1 MLAAPSRAALLLL
14 ALAACEE
21 AQGVNVQPLPPLQR
35 PSPEAR
41 AGLPEVAGT
50 WRFAGW
56 ELPVRDTVTG
66 GEGMLPPGALAVR
79 TQRLDSVA
87 GAYVRDGQQFP
98 MVGEVRRD
106 GILSVVAFG
115 PDGAG
120 SFIAGRVLR
129 DTLWIELTSL
139 SAAQTWS
146 TGARAAMVRTA
157 VRQPFVRYQGGFVK
171 INVDSIRADSVHR
184 DSLRLADSVR
194 LADSLRLAD
203 SAAAAVLPGQPVPVP
218 GQVPGQVPA
227 QPGVRPGAPPAA
239 VPGQPGVRPGA
250 PPAAAPGQA
259 RPPAAQPQRQQPA
272 AGTPQPRQPAAQ
284 PQRPAPT
291 TGTQQPRTQQQT
303 PRAAPKQQTPTEAQ
317 RRRTQEAERRRREE
331 AAERRREQ
339 EAEERQREPEEP
351 ARPRPDTTTRRPAP
365 VIIP

>member
-1 MLAAPSRAALLLL
+1 MRKSRMFRAAPAAPRFAAILVL

-21 AQGVNVQPLPPLQR
+21 ARGVSVQPLPPLQR

-66 GEGMLPPGALAVR
+66 GEGMVPPGALGIR
-79 TQRLDSVA
+79 TQRLDSIA
-87 GAYVRDGQQFP
+87 GVYVRDGQPFP
-98 MVGEVRRD
+98 VIGEVRRD
-106 GILSVVAFG
+106 GIVSVVAFG
-115 PDGAG
+115 PDGSG

-146 TGARAAMVRTA
+146 TGARAALVRTA

-171 INVDSIRADSVHR
+171 VNVDSIRADSVRR
-184 DSLRLADSVR
+184 DSLRV
-194 LADSLRLAD
+194 ADSLRLAD
-203 SAAAAVLPGQPVPVP
+203 SALAGAVPGQPGAVP
-218 GQVPGQVPA
+218 GQV
-227 QPGVRPGAPPAA
+227 

-250 PPAAAPGQA
+250 PPAAAPGQPQPGA
-259 RPPAAQPQRQQPA
+259 RPGAPP
-272 AGTPQPRQPAAQ
+272 AGTQPQPRP
-284 PQRPAPT
+284 
-291 TGTQQPRTQQQT
+291 QQQT
-303 PRAAPKQQTPTEAQ
+303 PRAQPKQQTTEAQ
-317 RRRTQEAERRRREE
+317 RRRAQEAERRRREE
-331 AAERRREQ
+331 AERRREEEQ
-339 EAEERQREPEEP
+339 SGERQQEEEPEPRE
-351 ARPRPDTTTRRPAP
+351 RPSRPDTARRPPQP

>member
-1 MLAAPSRAALLLL
+1 MFPAVLAGPSRAALLLL

-21 AQGVNVQPLPPLQR
+21 AQGVDVQPLPQLQR
-35 PSPEAR
+35 PSPEKR
-41 AGLPEVAGT
+41 AGLPEVSGT

-66 GEGMLPPGALAVR
+66 GEGMLAPGALAVR

-98 MVGEVRRD
+98 FVGEVRRD

-171 INVDSIRADSVHR
+171 VNVDSIRADSVRR
-184 DSLRLADSVR
+184 DSLRLADSVLMADSLR
-194 LADSLRLAD
+194 LTDSLRLAD
-203 SAAAAVLPGQPVPVP
+203 SAAAGVVPGQPVPLP
-218 GQVPGQVPA
+218 GQVPG

-239 VPGQPGVRPGA
+239 VPGQPGVRPAA
-250 PPAAAPGQA
+250 PPAATPGQA
-259 RPPAAQPQRQQPA
+259 RPPAAQPRP
-272 AGTPQPRQPAAQ
+272 PAAQ

-291 TGTQQPRTQQQT
+291 TGTQPPRTQQQT
-303 PRAAPKQQTPTEAQ
+303 PRAAPKQQAPTEAQ
-317 RRRTQEAERRRREE
+317 RRRTQEAERRRLEE

-339 EAEERQREPEEP
+339 DASPREEPKREEP

>member
-1 MLAAPSRAALLLL
+1 MRKSAMFPAVAAAPARAALLLL

-21 AQGVNVQPLPPLQR
+21 ARGVDVQPLPPLQR
-35 PSPEAR
+35 PSPESR

-66 GEGMLPPGALAVR
+66 GEGMLPPGALAVS
-79 TQRLDSVA
+79 TQRLDSIA
-87 GAYVRDGQQFP
+87 GAYVRDGQRFP
-98 MVGEVRRD
+98 FVGEVRRD
-106 GILSVVAFG
+106 RILSVVAFG
-115 PDGAG
+115 PDGVG

-146 TGARAAMVRTA
+146 GGARAAMVRTA

-171 INVDSIRADSVHR
+171 LNVDSIRADSVRR

-194 LADSLRLAD
+194 LADS
-203 SAAAAVLPGQPVPVP
+203 AAAGVAPGAPVPLP

-227 QPGVRPGAPPAA
+227 VRPGAPPAA
-239 VPGQPGVRPGA
+239 VPGQPGAARPAA

-259 RPPAAQPQRQQPA
+259 RPPAAQPQRQPPA
-272 AGTPQPRQPAAQ
+272 AGTAQPRP
-284 PQRPAPT
+284 
-291 TGTQQPRTQQQT
+291 QQQT
-303 PRAAPKQQTPTEAQ
+303 PRAAPKQQTPKQQAPTEAQ

-339 EAEERQREPEEP
+339 EAEEPEPEERQP
-351 ARPRPDTTTRRPAP
+351 ARPDTTRRPAP

>member
-1 MLAAPSRAALLLL
+1 MRKYRMFPAVPAAPSRAALLLL

-21 AQGVNVQPLPPLQR
+21 ARGVDVQPLPALKR

-56 ELPVRDTVTG
+56 ELPVRDTITG

-98 MVGEVRRD
+98 FVGEVRRD

-120 SFIAGRVLR
+120 SFIAGRVKR

-146 TGARAAMVRTA
+146 GGARAAMVRTP
-157 VRQPFVRYQGGFVK
+157 VRQP
-171 INVDSIRADSVHR
+171 
-184 DSLRLADSVR
+184 
-194 LADSLRLAD
+194 
-203 SAAAAVLPGQPVPVP
+203 
-218 GQVPGQVPA
+218 
-227 QPGVRPGAPPAA
+227 
-239 VPGQPGVRPGA
+239 
-250 PPAAAPGQA
+250 
-259 RPPAAQPQRQQPA
+259 
-272 AGTPQPRQPAAQ
+272 
-284 PQRPAPT
+284 
-291 TGTQQPRTQQQT
+291 
-303 PRAAPKQQTPTEAQ
+303 
-317 RRRTQEAERRRREE
+317 
-331 AAERRREQ
+331 
-339 EAEERQREPEEP
+339 
-351 ARPRPDTTTRRPAP
+351 
-365 VIIP
+365 

>member
-1 MLAAPSRAALLLL
+1 MSRTFPALPAAPARAALLLL

-21 AQGVNVQPLPPLQR
+21 AQGVDVQPLPSLRR

-56 ELPVRDTVTG
+56 ELPVRDTATG
-66 GEGMLPPGALAVR
+66 GAGMLPPGALAVR
-79 TQRLDSVA
+79 TQRLDSIA

-98 MVGEVRRD
+98 FVGEVRRD
-106 GILSVVAFG
+106 RILSVVAFG
-115 PDGAG
+115 PDGVG
-120 SFIAGRVLR
+120 SFIAGRVLH

-146 TGARAAMVRTA
+146 SGARAALVRTA

-171 INVDSIRADSVHR
+171 VNVDSIRADSVRR

-194 LADSLRLAD
+194 LADS
-203 SAAAAVLPGQPVPVP
+203 AAAGVVPGAPVPLP
-218 GQVPGQVPA
+218 GQVPGQAPG
-227 QPGVRPGAPPAA
+227 QTGVRPGAPPTA
-239 VPGQPGVRPGA
+239 VPGQPGVARPAA
-250 PPAAAPGQA
+250 PPAAGTT
-259 RPPAAQPQRQQPA
+259 QPQV
-272 AGTPQPRQPAAQ
+272 
-284 PQRPAPT
+284 
-291 TGTQQPRTQQQT
+291 
-303 PRAAPKQQTPTEAQ
+303 PRAAPTQQTPTEAQ

-339 EAEERQREPEEP
+339 EAAEREREEPEPEERAP
-351 ARPRPDTTTRRPAP
+351 ARPDTAPRRPAP
-365 VIIP
+365 TIIP

>member
-1 MLAAPSRAALLLL
+1 MFVAALAAPRRAALLLL
-14 ALAACEE
+14 VLAACEE
-21 AQGVNVQPLPPLQR
+21 AEGVDVQPLPALKR

-98 MVGEVRRD
+98 FVGEVRRD

-120 SFIAGRVLR
+120 SFIAGRVKR

-146 TGARAAMVRTA
+146 TGARAALVRTA

-171 INVDSIRADSVHR
+171 INVDSIRADSVRR

-194 LADSLRLAD
+194 ADSVRLAD
-203 SAAAAVLPGQPVPVP
+203 SARAAAMPPAGPV
-218 GQVPGQVPA
+218 QVPGQVPV
-227 QPGVRPGAPPAA
+227 QPAVRPGAPPAA
-239 VPGQPGVRPGA
+239 TPGQP
-250 PPAAAPGQA
+250 
-259 RPPAAQPQRQQPA
+259 RPPAAQPQRQPPA
-272 AGTPQPRQPAAQ
+272 AGTP
-284 PQRPAPT
+284 
-291 TGTQQPRTQQQT
+291 QT
-303 PRAAPKQQTPTEAQ
+303 PRAAPKQQAPTEAQ

-331 AAERRREQ
+331 AERRREE
-339 EAEERQREPEEP
+339 EAEEQREEPEPREERP
-351 ARPRPDTTTRRPAP
+351 ARPDTATRRPQP